1 MLEIILLTSVIILIL
16 TFFYKQ
22 ALCEFR
28 INQIEW
34 SQKSHI
40 PKLIGE
46 KLPLVVRSI
55 PISSFWTHEDVLTR
69 PAYDHIPVFN
79 EMTLSEW
86 MKSVRTATCPWRYT
100 QAERIAAVSLFGL
113 QNGLIHLY

>member
-1 MLEIILLTSVIILIL
+1 MLEVILLTSVIFLIL

-34 SQKSHI
+34 TQKSHI
-40 PKLIGE
+40 PKLISE

-55 PISSFWTHEDVLTR
+55 PSSSFWTCDDVLTR
-69 PAYDHIPVFN
+69 PAYNQIPVFID
-79 EMTLSEW
+79 MSLSDW
-86 MKSVRTATCPWRYT
+86 IGNV
-100 QAERIAAVSLFGL
+100 
-113 QNGLIHLY
+113 